1 MKKVILNKCYGM
13 FQVSPRGYS
22 LYAKKIGKQ
31 IYCYRGSRDS
41 ENGHVYVKESLNE
54 FIKDGPTFFYFY
66 STVNHGDKVTCSLC
80 KNDFEGCLILDE
92 EHRFD
97 PILIE
102 VIKELGD
109 DASGTGSELRIVEI
123 PDDVAED
130 YMIDNYDGFEKLH
143 KRVIEY

>member
-31 IYCYRGSRDS
+31 INCYRGSHDS
-41 ENGHVYVKESLNE
+41 ENGLVYVKESLDD
-54 FIKDGPTFFYFY
+54 FIKGMPTLFYFY
-66 STVNHGDKVTCSLC
+66 STMNYGDEVTCSTC
-80 KNDFEGCLILDE
+80 KNSFEGCLILDE

-102 VIKELGD
+102 VVEELGD
-109 DASGTGSELRIVEI
+109 DANGIGSELKVVEI

-130 YMIDNYDGFEKLH
+130 YVIDNYDGFERLH
-143 KRVIEY
+143 KKVIEY

>member
-31 IYCYRGSRDS
+31 IYCYRGSHDS
-41 ENGHVYVKESLNE
+41 ENDFVYVKESLNE
-54 FIKDGPTFFYFY
+54 FIKGGLTLFYFY
-66 STVNHGDKVTCSLC
+66 STLNHGDKVTCSLC
-80 KNDFEGCLILDE
+80 NNNFEGRLILDE

-102 VIKELGD
+102 VVEELGG
-109 DASGTGSELRIVEI
+109 DASGTGSELRIIEI

-130 YMIDNYDGFEKLH
+130 YMIDNYDGFERLH